1 MELTAVSTGRIL
13 RGLAYA
19 LPVAAPLLLLLDPQ
33 VMFAGDW
40 KNHLWMIGYYGEYF
54 RQHGEM
60 PTALNIVGAVGVA
73 QPVFYGY
80 LLYPLLGLF
89 SAWWGAS
96 VALRVGVALLL
107 VIQFG
112 ALIAAGNR
120 IFGSRLIS
128 YFTGVS
134 MVCATYP
141 LTNLFH
147 RGAIPEFFGTGF
159 FVTAVAWA
167 ARAAVAE
174 GRSQRI
180 YFRWLAAV
188 FLVLAL
194 GSHPPTAVLG
204 AATVAVLGLGAAWG
218 GWGERVPMA
227 RATRGALVAA
237 AVWGALVLA
246 PWVYATARIGPQL
259 AVATPGAGFYFL
271 PDRSDSFWGRFSP
284 FPFDRWGAEMGIYD
298 VGAPFLEAQLSV
310 ALLVFVIWNLRLLR
324 ASRRPGMGVAEPAGQ
339 GVIRGVLAAAG
350 VWFIG
355 LAWVSISPPVA
366 DWFRVLAPAIQ
377 YVYRLV
383 SFCNAA
389 LLVAVFAS
397 GALVVRSGGY
407 GRKWRG
413 TELVLTAC
421 LTVTVLGAW
430 IKLQHAVIVGL
441 IGDAPQFEPGGS
453 RAGLITQGR
462 NEPVGD
468 YNVPGRLR
476 ELTPVEQAGLTP
488 IRLPVGTAGADFGVA
503 GPGRIGPQKSAWV
516 VTNAVVFPW
525 HEVVVD
531 GRLPGAEDVARVGH
545 FMAVRVASDARELRA
560 VWRPEPRWWFLHR
573 LSQAAMAAGLA
584 FTAGWAL
591 WRGLG
596 RTRNPSAGG

>member
-1 MELTAVSTGRIL
+1 MELKPVSAGRIL
-13 RGLAYA
+13 RGVAYA

-33 VMFAGDW
+33 AMFAGDW

-54 RQHGEM
+54 RQHGDM
-60 PTALNIVGAVGVA
+60 PTALNIEGAVGVA

-80 LLYPLLGLF
+80 LLYPLLGLL
-89 SAWWGAS
+89 SACWGAS

-120 IFGSRLIS
+120 IFGSRLIA
-128 YFTGVS
+128 YFVGVS
-134 MVCATYP
+134 VACATYP

-147 RGAIPEFFGTGF
+147 RGAIPEFFGVGF

-167 ARAAVAE
+167 ARAAVAD
-174 GRSQRI
+174 GRAERI
-180 YFRWLAAV
+180 YFWWLAAV

-194 GSHPPTAVLG
+194 GSHPPTAVLA

-218 GWGERVPMA
+218 GWRERVTMA

-237 AVWGALVLA
+237 VAGGARVLA
-246 PWVYATARIGPQL
+246 PWVYATARIGPRL

-284 FPFDRWGAEMGIYD
+284 FPFDRWGSEMGIYD
-298 VGAPFLEAQLSV
+298 VGAPYLEAQVSV
-310 ALLVFVIWNLRLLR
+310 ALLAFLVWNLHLLR
-324 ASRRPGMGVAEPAGQ
+324 GGQPPGKDVAAPAGQ
-339 GVIRGVLAAAG
+339 RVIQGVLAAAG
-350 VWFIG
+350 AWFLG
-355 LAWVSISPPVA
+355 LVWVSIVPAAA
-366 DWFRVLAPAIQ
+366 DLFRILAPAIQ
-377 YVYRLV
+377 YAYRLV

-407 GRKWRG
+407 DRNRRG

-430 IKLQHAVIVGL
+430 IKLQHAGITGL
-441 IGDAPQFEPGGS
+441 RVEAPQFEAGGS
-453 RAGLITQGR
+453 RAELITKGR

-468 YNVPGRLR
+468 YNVPGHLR
-476 ELTPVEQAGLTP
+476 ELTPVERGSLTQ
-488 IRLPVGTAGADFGVA
+488 IRLPVGGAGADFGVA

-545 FMAVRVASDARELRA
+545 FMAVRVGGDARELRA
-560 VWRPEPRWWFLHR
+560 VWRPNRGWWILHR
-573 LSQAAMAAGLA
+573 LSQAGLAAGLA
-584 FTAGWAL
+584 FTAGWAV
-591 WRGLG
+591 WRALVRG
-596 RTRNPSAGG
+596 RGARSAA